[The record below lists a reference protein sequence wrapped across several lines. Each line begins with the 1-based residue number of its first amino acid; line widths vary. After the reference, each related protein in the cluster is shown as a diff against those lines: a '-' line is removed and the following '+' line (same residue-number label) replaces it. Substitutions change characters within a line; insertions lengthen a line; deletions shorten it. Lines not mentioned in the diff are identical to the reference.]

1 MAAPS
6 SARLHFTVLFLLVL
20 FCYRS
25 CTSAADDVDFLYQGF
40 QHAPVSDLALDGS
53 ASVLHGGALRL
64 TNDSNR
70 LVGHAFR
77 SSPVRLLAGG
87 DRLVSFSTAFV
98 LDIVTVGSGGGHGLA
113 FVVAPSTALPGASP
127 EIYLG
132 VLGPSTNGKV
142 SNHVLAVEF
151 DTVLDLEMNDINGN
165 HVGVDVNSLFSN
177 VSEPAAYYAGDGTEG
192 KKVPVT
198 LESAQPIQAWID
210 FDGGSGVLN
219 VTVAPVS
226 VSDRPRRPLIS
237 AKLDLRPVF
246 KEDMYVGFSSSTGK
260 LASAHYILA
269 WSFRTNGPA
278 QSINLRRLP
287 KVPRPS
293 MAPSRLV
300 IVKFAAVACAGT
312 LALIAAAMA
321 VVRWARKRAALA
333 DKLEDWELEHPH
345 RFPYR
350 DLYRATKGFKQ
361 SELLGAGG
369 FGQVYKGV
377 LRQRSG
383 GGEVAIKRISSGTKQ
398 GMKEFVAEVAS
409 LGRMRHRNL
418 VELRGWC
425 KHGQDLLLVYE
436 FMPNGSLDAHLFGCD
451 GKAPA
456 LGWAE
461 RFAVLG
467 GVARGLLYLHEEWEH
482 VVVHRDVKAN
492 NVLLGADM
500 GARLGDFG
508 LARLHEHG
516 ANPATTRV
524 AGTLGYMAPELTVTS
539 RATTATD
546 VFSFGALLLEV
557 ACGRRPV
564 EPAAGSGAGGTEDVI
579 LVRWVRGCGLDG
591 DLLRAVDPR
600 LEGCYDEEEAKL
612 VLWLGLMCSQAR
624 PEARPTMRQV
634 CRYLS
639 GEEVIRDDAELVFSG
654 ADSPV
659 EFVGSSVSMT
669 WSSSGGTMSASS
681 LHGGRYERVVGDNS
695 GLLALLQLLKRKINA
710 YGYSDEVFKI
720 VD

>member
-1 MAAPS
+1 MVLTSISTPARGRRVHQGFRMVVAAS
-6 SARLHFTVLFLLVL
+6 SAQHLPVLLLLAVCCC
-20 FCYRS
+20 CYS
-25 CTSAADDVDFLYQGF
+25 SADDDVDFIYQGF
-40 QHAPVSDLALDGS
+40 QHASPGADLTLDGS
-53 ASVLHGGALRL
+53 ASVLRGGALRL

-77 SSPVRLLAGG
+77 SSPVRFGGGGGRQLA
-87 DRLVSFSTAFV
+87 SFSTAFV

-132 VLGPSTNGKV
+132 VLGPATNGRAT
-142 SNHVLAVEF
+142 NHVLAVEF
-151 DTVLDLEMNDINGN
+151 DTVLDLEMDDINGN
-165 HVGVDVNSLFSN
+165 HVGIDVNSLFSN
-177 VSEPAAYYAGDGTEG
+177 VSEPVAYYAGDGEG
-192 KKVPVT
+192 TTKVPVT

-210 FDGGSGVLN
+210 YDGRTGVLN

-226 VSDRPRRPLIS
+226 VADRPRRPLIS
-237 AKLDLRPVF
+237 TKLDLRPVF
-246 KEDMYVGFSSSTGK
+246 KEDMYVGFSASTGK
-260 LASAHYILA
+260 LASSHYILA

-278 QSINLRRLP
+278 QPINLRRLP

-293 MAPSRLV
+293 TAPSKL
-300 IVKFAAVACAGT
+300 IIIKFAAVACAGT

-321 VVRWARKRAALA
+321 VVRWLRKKAALA

-345 RFPYR
+345 RFPYKE
-350 DLYRATKGFKQ
+350 LYRATKGFRQ

-377 LRQRSG
+377 LRRHSG
-383 GGEVAIKRISSGTKQ
+383 EEVAIKRISAGTKQ

-425 KHGQDLLLVYE
+425 KHSDDLLLVYE
-436 FMPNGSLDAHLFGCD
+436 FMPNGSLDAHLFGA
-451 GKAPA
+451 GGRKAPP
-456 LGWAE
+456 LTWAQ

-500 GARLGDFG
+500 AARLGDFG
-508 LARLHEHG
+508 LARLYEHG
-516 ANPATTRV
+516 ADPATTRV
-524 AGTLGYMAPELTVTS
+524 AGTLGYMAPELTFTS

-564 EPAAGSGAGGTEDVI
+564 VPPPAGGDADVV
-579 LVRWVRGCGLDG
+579 LVRWVRDCGLGG

-600 LEGCYDEEEAKL
+600 LEGRYDEAEARL

-639 GEEVIRDDAELVFSG
+639 GEEAIREDAELVFSG
-654 ADSPV
+654 ADSL
-659 EFVGSSVSMT
+659 EFIGSSVSIT
-669 WSSSGGTMSASS
+669 WSSSGGTMSAGS
-681 LHGGRYERVVGDNS
+681 LHGGR
-695 GLLALLQLLKRKINA
+695 
-710 YGYSDEVFKI
+710 
-720 VD
+720 

>member
-1 MAAPS
+1 MVHARLDLHSRLRRVRQGFTMVVVAPS
-6 SARLHFTVLFLLVL
+6 SARHLPAAMLLLLLAVCCCCC
-20 FCYRS
+20 FS
-25 CTSAADDVDFLYQGF
+25 SAANDVDFIYQGF
-40 QHAPVSDLALDGS
+40 QHASPGADLALDGS
-53 ASVLHGGALRL
+53 ASVLRGGALRL

-70 LVGHAFR
+70 LVGHAIR
-77 SSPVRLLAGG
+77 SAPVRLLGG
-87 DRLVSFSTAFV
+87 GGGRQQLSLLQKGSVASSFSTAFV

-132 VLGPSTNGKV
+132 VLGPATNGRAT
-142 SNHVLAVEF
+142 NHVLAVEF
-151 DTVLDLEMNDINGN
+151 DTVLDLEMRDINGN

-177 VSEPAAYYAGDGTEG
+177 VSEPVAYYAGDGE
-192 KKVPVT
+192 
-198 LESAQPIQAWID
+198 A
-210 FDGGSGVLN
+210 GGSGVLN
-219 VTVAPVS
+219 ITVAPAS
-226 VSDRPRRPLIS
+226 VAERPRRPLIS

-246 KEDMYVGFSSSTGK
+246 KEDMYVGFSASTGK
-260 LASAHYILA
+260 LASSHYILA

-278 QSINLRRLP
+278 QAINLRRLP

-293 MAPSRLV
+293 TAPSKLV
-300 IVKFAAVACAGT
+300 VIKFAAVACAGT

-321 VVRWARKRAALA
+321 VVRWHRKKAALA

-345 RFPYR
+345 RFPYKE
-350 DLYRATKGFKQ
+350 LYRATKGFKQ

-377 LRQRSG
+377 LRQRRSG
-383 GGEVAIKRISSGTKQ
+383 EEVAIKRISAGTKQ

-409 LGRMRHRNL
+409 LGRMRHRSL

-425 KHGQDLLLVYE
+425 KHGEDLLLVYE
-436 FMPNGSLDAHLFGCD
+436 FMPNGSLDARLFGA
-451 GKAPA
+451 APPLA
-456 LGWAE
+456 WAQ

-482 VVVHRDVKAN
+482 VVVHRNVKAN

-508 LARLHEHG
+508 LARLYEHG

-524 AGTLGYMAPELTVTS
+524 AGTLGYMAPELKFTS
-539 RATTATD
+539 RATTAAD

-564 EPAAGSGAGGTEDVI
+564 EPPPAGGDADVV
-579 LVRWVRGCGLDG
+579 LVRWVRDCGLGG
-591 DLLRAVDPR
+591 DLLGAVDPR
-600 LEGCYDEEEAKL
+600 LEGSYDEEEAKL
-612 VLWLGLMCSQAR
+612 VLLLGLMCSQAR
-624 PEARPTMRQV
+624 PEARPSMRQV

-639 GEEVIRDDAELVFSG
+639 GEEAIREDAELVFSG
-654 ADSPV
+654 ADSV
-659 EFVGSSVSMT
+659 EFIGSSVSIT
-669 WSSSGGTMSASS
+669 WSSSGGTMSAGS
-681 LHGGRYERVVGDNS
+681 LHGGR
-695 GLLALLQLLKRKINA
+695 
-710 YGYSDEVFKI
+710 
-720 VD
+720 

>member
-1 MAAPS
+1 MVVVAPS
-6 SARLHFTVLFLLVL
+6 SARHLPAAMLLLLLAVCCCCC
-20 FCYRS
+20 FS
-25 CTSAADDVDFLYQGF
+25 SAADDVDFIYQGF
-40 QHAPVSDLALDGS
+40 QHASPGADLALDGS
-53 ASVLHGGALRL
+53 ASVLRGGALRL

-77 SSPVRLLAGG
+77 SSPVRFLSGGGRRQLA
-87 DRLVSFSTAFV
+87 SFSTAFV

-132 VLGPSTNGKV
+132 VLGPATNGRAT
-142 SNHVLAVEF
+142 NHVLAVEF
-151 DTVLDLEMNDINGN
+151 DTVLDLEMRDINGN

-177 VSEPAAYYAGDGTEG
+177 VSEPVAYYAGDGEG
-192 KKVPVT
+192 TTSRVPVT
-198 LESAQPIQAWID
+198 LESARSIQAWID
-210 FDGGSGVLN
+210 YDGGSGVLN
-219 VTVAPVS
+219 ITVAPAS
-226 VSDRPRRPLIS
+226 VAERPRRPLIS

-246 KEDMYVGFSSSTGK
+246 KEDMYVGFSASTGK
-260 LASAHYILA
+260 LASSHYILA

-278 QSINLRRLP
+278 QPINLRRLP
-287 KVPRPS
+287 KVPRS
-293 MAPSRLV
+293 STAPSKLV
-300 IVKFAAVACAGT
+300 VVKFAAVACAGT
-312 LALIAAAMA
+312 LALIAVAMA
-321 VVRWARKRAALA
+321 VVRWLRNKAALA
-333 DKLEDWELEHPH
+333 DNLEDWELEHPH
-345 RFPYR
+345 RFPYEE
-350 DLYRATKGFKQ
+350 LHRATKGFKQ

-377 LRQRSG
+377 LRRRSG
-383 GGEVAIKRISSGTKQ
+383 EEVAIKRISAGAKQ
-398 GMKEFVAEVAS
+398 GMREFVAEVAS

-425 KHGQDLLLVYE
+425 KHGDDLLLVYE
-436 FMPNGSLDAHLFGCD
+436 FMPNGSLDARLFGA
-451 GKAPA
+451 APPPT
-456 LGWAE
+456 WAQ
-461 RFAVLG
+461 RLAVLG

-508 LARLHEHG
+508 LARHHEHG
-516 ANPATTRV
+516 AAPATTRV
-524 AGTLGYMAPELTVTS
+524 AGTLGYMAPELTFTS

-564 EPAAGSGAGGTEDVI
+564 EPPPPGGDADVV
-579 LVRWVRGCGLDG
+579 LVRWVRDCGIAG
-591 DLLRAVDPR
+591 DLLRAMDPR

-624 PEARPTMRQV
+624 PEARPSMRQV

-639 GEEVIRDDAELVFSG
+639 GEEAIREDAELVFSG
-654 ADSPV
+654 ADSV
-659 EFVGSSVSMT
+659 EFIGSSVSIT
-669 WSSSGGTMSASS
+669 WSSSGGTMSAGS
-681 LHGGRYERVVGDNS
+681 LHGGR
-695 GLLALLQLLKRKINA
+695 
-710 YGYSDEVFKI
+710 
-720 VD
+720 

>member
-1 MAAPS
+1 MVPTSISIVPPRGRRVRQSSRMVVAPRPS
-6 SARLHFTVLFLLVL
+6 SARYLPVLLLLAVCCC
-20 FCYRS
+20 CYS
-25 CTSAADDVDFLYQGF
+25 SADDEVDFLYQGF
-40 QHAPVSDLALDGS
+40 QHASPGADLALDGS
-53 ASVLHGGALRL
+53 ASVLRGGALRL

-77 SSPVRLLAGG
+77 SSPVRFLGSGVAGG
-87 DRLVSFSTAFV
+87 RQLASFSTAFV

-113 FVVAPSTALPGASP
+113 FVVSPSTALPGASP

-132 VLGPSTNGKV
+132 VLGPATNGRAA
-142 SNHVLAVEF
+142 NHVLAVEF
-151 DTVLDLEMNDINGN
+151 DTVLDLEMDDINGN

-177 VSEPAAYYAGDGTEG
+177 VSEPVAYYAGDGEG
-192 KKVPVT
+192 ATRVPVT

-210 FDGGSGVLN
+210 YDGGSGVVN
-219 VTVAPVS
+219 VTVAPAS
-226 VSDRPRRPLIS
+226 VAGRPRRPLIS
-237 AKLDLRPVF
+237 TKLDLRPVF
-246 KEDMYVGFSSSTGK
+246 KEDMYVGFSASTGK
-260 LASAHYILA
+260 LASSHYILA

-278 QSINLRRLP
+278 QPINLRRLP

-293 MAPSRLV
+293 TAPSKLV

-312 LALIAAAMA
+312 LAPIASAMA
-321 VVRWARKRAALA
+321 VVRWLRKKAALA

-345 RFPYR
+345 RFPYKE
-350 DLYRATKGFKQ
+350 LYRATKGFKQ

-377 LRQRSG
+377 LRRRNG
-383 GGEVAIKRISSGTKQ
+383 EEVAIKRISAGTKQ

-409 LGRMRHRNL
+409 LGRLSHRNL

-425 KHGQDLLLVYE
+425 KHGDDLLLIYE
-436 FMPNGSLDAHLFGCD
+436 FMPNGSLDARMFDAGRKTPPLT
-451 GKAPA
+451 
-456 LGWAE
+456 WAQ

-467 GVARGLLYLHEEWEH
+467 GVARGLLYLHNEWEH
-482 VVVHRDVKAN
+482 VVLHRDVKAS

-508 LARLHEHG
+508 LARLYEHG
-516 ANPATTRV
+516 ADPATTRV
-524 AGTLGYMAPELTVTS
+524 AGTLGYMAPELTFTS

-564 EPAAGSGAGGTEDVI
+564 EPPPAGRDADVV
-579 LVRWVRGCGLDG
+579 LVRWVRDCGLGG

-600 LEGCYDEEEAKL
+600 LEGSYDEAEARL

-624 PEARPTMRQV
+624 PEARPSMRQV

-639 GEEVIRDDAELVFSG
+639 GEEAIREDAELVFSG
-654 ADSPV
+654 ADSV
-659 EFVGSSVSMT
+659 EFIGSSVSIT
-669 WSSSGGTMSASS
+669 WSSSGGTMSAGS
-681 LHGGRYERVVGDNS
+681 LHGGR
-695 GLLALLQLLKRKINA
+695 
-710 YGYSDEVFKI
+710 
-720 VD
+720 

>member
-1 MAAPS
+1 MMWTS
-6 SARLHFTVLFLLVL
+6 STVMFLLVL
-20 FCYRS
+20 YC
-25 CTSAADDVDFLYQGF
+25 CSAADADDVDFLYQGF
-40 QHAPVSDLALDGS
+40 QHAPGSDLALDGS

-64 TNDSNR
+64 TNHSNR

-77 SSPVRLLAGG
+77 SSSVRLLGG
-87 DRLVSFSTAFV
+87 GGRPLASFSTAFV

-113 FVVAPSTALPGASP
+113 FVVAPSTSLPGASP

-165 HVGVDVNSLFSN
+165 HVGVDVNSLFSK
-177 VSEPAAYYAGDGTEG
+177 VSEPAAYYSGEKA
-192 KKVPVT
+192 VPVT

-226 VSDRPRRPLIS
+226 VRDRPRRPLIS
-237 AKLDLRPVF
+237 TRLDLRQVF

-278 QSINLRRLP
+278 RSINLRRLP

-293 MAPSRLV
+293 TAPSRLV

-312 LALIAAAMA
+312 LALIAAGMA
-321 VVRWARKRAALA
+321 FVRWASKRAALA

-345 RFPYR
+345 RLPYR
-350 DLYRATKGFKQ
+350 ELYRATKGFKQ

-377 LRQRSG
+377 LRRRRCSTG
-383 GGEVAIKRISSGTKQ
+383 DELVAIKRISAGTKQ

-436 FMPNGSLDAHLFGCD
+436 FMPNGSLDAHLFGTAGGAD
-451 GKAPA
+451 RKEA
-456 LGWAE
+456 LAWAQ

-467 GVARGLLYLHEEWEH
+467 GVASGLLYLHEEWEH

-508 LARLHEHG
+508 LARLHGHG
-516 ANPATTRV
+516 AKPATTRV

-564 EPAAGSGAGGTEDVI
+564 EPPPPSEAGSGGAAEDVV

-600 LEGCYDEEEAKL
+600 LEGCYDEAEAKL

-624 PEARPTMRQV
+624 PEARPSMRQV

-639 GEEVIRDDAELVFSG
+639 GEEAIREDAELVFSG
-654 ADSPV
+654 ADSA
-659 EFVGSSVSMT
+659 EFIGSSASMT

-681 LHGGRYERVVGDNS
+681 LHGGR
-695 GLLALLQLLKRKINA
+695 
-710 YGYSDEVFKI
+710 
-720 VD
+720 

>member
-1 MAAPS
+1 MIAQNTALNLS
-6 SARLHFTVLFLLVL
+6 VLFLLVL
-20 FCYRS
+20 LSGSS
-25 CTSAADDVDFLYQGF
+25 CSAADDVDFIYQGF
-40 QHAPVSDLALDGS
+40 QHASGSDLALDGS

-77 SSPVRLLAGG
+77 SSPVRFLHGGGRLA
-87 DRLVSFSTAFV
+87 SFSTAFV

-113 FVVAPSTALPGASP
+113 FVVSPSTTLPGASP

-132 VLGPSTNGKV
+132 VFGPTTNRNA

-151 DTVLDLEMNDINGN
+151 DTVMDLEMDDINGN

-177 VSEPAAYYAGDGTEG
+177 VSEPVAYYAGDGDNT
-192 KKVPVT
+192 KVPVT

-210 FDGGSGVLN
+210 YDGGNGVLN

-226 VSDRPRRPLIS
+226 VATRPRRPLIS
-237 AKLDLRPVF
+237 TKHDLRPVF

-278 QSINLRRLP
+278 QPINLRRLP

-293 MAPSRLV
+293 SGPSKLV

-312 LALIAAAMA
+312 LAVIAAGMA
-321 VVRWARKRAALA
+321 AVRWVRKRAALA

-350 DLYRATKGFKQ
+350 ELYNATKGFKQ

-377 LRQRSG
+377 LRRRRSAG
-383 GGEVAIKRISSGTKQ
+383 DLVAIKRISAGTRQ

-436 FMPNGSLDAHLFGCD
+436 FMPNGSLDSRLFGTGAGAAD
-451 GKAPA
+451 RDKASPPPLA
-456 LGWAE
+456 WAQ

-508 LARLHEHG
+508 LARLYEHG
-516 ANPATTRV
+516 ADPASTRV

-539 RATTATD
+539 RATTAAD

-564 EPAAGSGAGGTEDVI
+564 EPPPPDETTADGGDAPDVV
-579 LVRWVRGCGLDG
+579 LVRWVRDCGLAG

-600 LEGCYDEEEAKL
+600 LEGCYDEGEARL
-612 VLWLGLMCSQAR
+612 VLWLGLMCSQVR
-624 PEARPTMRQV
+624 PETRPTMRQV
-634 CRYLS
+634 SRYLS
-639 GEEVIRDDAELVFSG
+639 GEEAIQEDAELVFSG
-654 ADSPV
+654 ANTA
-659 EFVGSSVSMT
+659 EYFGSSVSMT

-681 LHGGRYERVVGDNS
+681 LQGGR
-695 GLLALLQLLKRKINA
+695 
-710 YGYSDEVFKI
+710 
-720 VD
+720 

>member
-1 MAAPS
+1 MTARS
-6 SARLHFTVLFLLVL
+6 SARLQFTVLFHLVL
-20 FCYRS
+20 YCCRS
-25 CTSAADDVDFLYQGF
+25 CSAGDAGDVDFLYQGF
-40 QHAPVSDLALDGS
+40 QHAPGSDLALDGS

-77 SSPVRLLAGG
+77 SSPVRLLGGAGG
-87 DRLVSFSTAFV
+87 GRPLASFSTAFV

-132 VLGPSTNGKV
+132 VLGPSTNGKL

-165 HVGVDVNSLFSN
+165 HVGVDVNSLFSK
-177 VSEPAAYYAGDGTEG
+177 VSEPAAYYSGEKA
-192 KKVPVT
+192 VPVT

-226 VSDRPRRPLIS
+226 VRDRPRRPLIS
-237 AKLDLRPVF
+237 TRLDLRPVF
-246 KEDMYVGFSSSTGK
+246 REDMYVGFSSSTGK

-269 WSFRTNGPA
+269 WSFQTNGPA
-278 QSINLRRLP
+278 QPINLRRLP

-293 MAPSRLV
+293 TAPSRLV

-345 RFPYR
+345 RLPYR
-350 DLYRATKGFKQ
+350 ELYRATKGFKQ

-377 LRQRSG
+377 LRRRRRSG
-383 GGEVAIKRISSGTKQ
+383 SGGDEVVAIKRISAGTRQ

-436 FMPNGSLDAHLFGCD
+436 FMPNGSLDAHLFGGAAGGAD
-451 GKAPA
+451 RKEAPA
-456 LGWAE
+456 PAPLAWAQ
-461 RFAVLG
+461 RFAILG

-500 GARLGDFG
+500 AARLGDFG
-508 LARLHEHG
+508 LARLHGHG

-564 EPAAGSGAGGTEDVI
+564 EPPPPSEAGSGGAAEDVV

-600 LEGCYDEEEAKL
+600 LEGCYDEAEAKL

-624 PEARPTMRQV
+624 PEARPSMRQV

-639 GEEVIRDDAELVFSG
+639 GEEAIREDAELVFSG
-654 ADSPV
+654 ADSA
-659 EFVGSSVSMT
+659 EFIGSSASMT

-681 LHGGRYERVVGDNS
+681 LHGGR
-695 GLLALLQLLKRKINA
+695 
-710 YGYSDEVFKI
+710 
-720 VD
+720 

>member
-1 MAAPS
+1 MI
-6 SARLHFTVLFLLVL
+6 VLFLLAL
-20 FCYRS
+20 LSGRS
-25 CTSAADDVDFLYQGF
+25 CSADDDVDFIYQGF
-40 QHAPVSDLALDGS
+40 QHPSGSELALEGS

-77 SSPVRLLAGG
+77 GSPVPFIDGGGGRLA
-87 DRLVSFSTAFV
+87 SFSTAFV

-113 FVVAPSTALPGASP
+113 FVVAPSTTLPGASP

-132 VLGPSTNGKV
+132 VLGPGTNGKP
-142 SNHVLAVEF
+142 SNHVFAVEF
-151 DTVLDLEMNDINGN
+151 DTVLDMEMNDINGN

-177 VSEPAAYYAGDGTEG
+177 VSKPAAYYADGDT

-210 FDGGSGVLN
+210 YDGGSGVLN

-226 VSDRPRRPLIS
+226 VAARPRRPLIS
-237 AKLDLRPVF
+237 TKLDLRPVF
-246 KEDMYVGFSSSTGK
+246 KDHMYVGFSSSTGK

-293 MAPSRLV
+293 SGISKLI

-321 VVRWARKRAALA
+321 IVRWVRKRAALA
-333 DKLEDWELEHPH
+333 DKLEDWELQHPH
-345 RFPYR
+345 RLPYKE
-350 DLYRATKGFKQ
+350 LYMATKGFKQ

-377 LRQRSG
+377 LRRRRSG
-383 GGEVAIKRISSGTKQ
+383 STGGDEVAIKRISAGTRQ
-398 GMKEFVAEVAS
+398 GMREFVAEVAS

-436 FMPNGSLDAHLFGCD
+436 FMPNGSLDARLFGTGAGTGPD
-451 GKAPA
+451 LDKASCPQPLA
-456 LGWAE
+456 WAQ

-508 LARLHEHG
+508 LARLYEHG
-516 ANPATTRV
+516 ADPASTRV

-539 RATTATD
+539 RATTAAD

-564 EPAAGSGAGGTEDVI
+564 EPPPADGGDAPDVV
-579 LVRWVRGCGLDG
+579 LVRWVRDCGLAG

-600 LEGCYDEEEAKL
+600 LEGCYDEAEAML
-612 VLWLGLMCSQAR
+612 VLWLGLMCSQVR

-639 GEEVIRDDAELVFSG
+639 GEDAIREDAELVFSG
-654 ADSPV
+654 ADTA
-659 EFVGSSVSMT
+659 EYFGSSVSVT

-681 LHGGRYERVVGDNS
+681 LQGGR
-695 GLLALLQLLKRKINA
+695 
-710 YGYSDEVFKI
+710 
-720 VD
+720 